1 MDNSGKE
8 GSLKMIFLI
17 MLLSLIIAFYWPRA
31 PWVSQPIHSV
41 LDPVLGRLLEWNVT
55 TGMLIIVLLISLIVT
70 LVQKYTTDQATI
82 RELKIK
88 QKEINKKA
96 REYSHDPAK
105 MMEIQK
111 ELMPISIK
119 LMKLSMRPIMFT
131 GIPFIIF
138 FRWFMDV
145 FEAMGNPK
153 FFGFLSWFW
162 FYLIFAIL
170 FGSIIRKI
178 LKVV

>member
-1 MDNSGKE
+1 MDNTGKE

-31 PWVSQPIHSV
+31 PWISQPIHSI
-41 LDPVLGRLLEWNVT
+41 LDPSLGRLLEWNT
-55 TGMLIIVLLISLIVT
+55 TGGMLIIVIMISFITT

-82 RELKIK
+82 RELKNQ

-96 REYSHDPAK
+96 KEYSHDPQK

-111 ELMPISIK
+111 ELMPISMK
-119 LMKLSMRPIMFT
+119 LMRLSMRPIMFT

-145 FEAMGNPK
+145 FEIMGNPN
-153 FFGFLSWFW
+153 FLDFC
-162 FYLIFAIL
+162 
-170 FGSIIRKI
+170 FGSCFI
-178 LKVV
+178 